1 MKRKKKEKR
10 KKKKFDRTALR
21 PTVWNSCYSLGWIYE
36 RDAKIE
42 QNRKAERK
50 RVPRA
55 TRAKNQLRKVRG
67 KSELDGLRD
76 NSLVLPLVSPFEFA
90 SIGETDR
97 LSVNSA
103 PSIENKIGHF
113 FFRSIINCPDFQF
126 VENDKKKTIDP
137 SIIVFS
143 RRCMG
148 F

>member
-1 MKRKKKEKR
+1 MLFPRLDIRARRENRTEQEGGEKES
-10 KKKKFDRTALR
+10 A
-21 PTVWNSCYSLGWIYE
+21 
-36 RDAKIE
+36 
-42 QNRKAERK
+42 
-50 RVPRA
+50 A

-148 F
+148 FWILKGKKDVNII